1 MVFNVVF
8 ECANVKQVG
17 NELVLKEE
25 NRNFLFYFSSDQD
38 KGENIKRTFLGCFY
52 LRKSDLL
59 GMFLLIA

>member
-1 MVFNVVF
+1 MFNVVF

-38 KGENIKRTFLGCFY
+38 KGENIKRIFFGLFLF
-52 LRKSDLL
+52 KEK
-59 GMFLLIA
+59 

>member
-1 MVFNVVF
+1 MFNVVF

-38 KGENIKRTFLGCFY
+38 KGENIKRIFSGCFY
-52 LRKSDLL
+52 LRKSDVL
-59 GMFLLIA
+59 GMFLFIA